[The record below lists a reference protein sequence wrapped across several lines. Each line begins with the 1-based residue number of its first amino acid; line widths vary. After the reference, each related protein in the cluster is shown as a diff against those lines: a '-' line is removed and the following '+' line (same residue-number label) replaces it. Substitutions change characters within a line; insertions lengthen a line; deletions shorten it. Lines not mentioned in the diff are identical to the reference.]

1 MIRGIYSAASGML
14 AESLRTDVT
23 SNNLANANT
32 TGYKKDVAVNKDFAS
47 LLIKRIND
55 GQEENIG
62 RLGVGVQVD
71 EVVTRHDPGVTR
83 VTGNPL
89 DLAIEGKGFFVVE
102 TPAGICYTRNGNFT
116 RDSLG
121 QLVTQEGYRVQGQGG
136 AIQLDGPATVSSNG
150 TVWVT
155 PDDGGDQVEA
165 TEVDQLQFVEFDNE
179 KQLRKIGDGLY
190 AYTGEEAPAQ
200 ASGIIQQ
207 GMIEGSNVN
216 VVTEMVNMITGYRA
230 YEISA
235 KVVQTHDTLLDKA
248 ANEVGRV

>member
-1 MIRGIYSAASGML
+1 MIRGVYSSASGML

-23 SNNLANANT
+23 ANNLANANT

-71 EVVTRHDPGVTR
+71 EVVTMHDMGVTR

-89 DLAIEGKGFFVVE
+89 DLAIEGKGFFAVE
-102 TPAGICYTRNGNFT
+102 TPTGVCYTRNGNFT

-121 QLVTQEGYRVQGQGG
+121 QLVTQDGYRVLGQGG
-136 AIQLDGPATVSSNG
+136 AIQLDGSTIIGQNG
-150 TVWVT
+150 SVRVT
-155 PDDGGDQVEA
+155 LTDDDQAEA
-165 TEVDQLQFVEFDNE
+165 IEVGQLQFVEFDNE
-179 KQLRKIGDGLY
+179 KQLRKIGDSLY
-190 AYTGEEAPAQ
+190 VYEGEQPPAQ

-207 GMIEGSNVN
+207 GMLEGSNVN